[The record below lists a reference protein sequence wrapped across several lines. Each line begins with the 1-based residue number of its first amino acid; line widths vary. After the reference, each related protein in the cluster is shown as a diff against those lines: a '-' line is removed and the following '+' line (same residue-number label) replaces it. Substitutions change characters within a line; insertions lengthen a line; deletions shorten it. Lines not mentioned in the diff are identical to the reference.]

1 MEQYQYLSEIYDK
14 SMELS
19 GIDYDKWF
27 GKIQDLLGND
37 KENIKNILE
46 LGCGTGNITQRLL
59 EYGYEVVGV
68 DISGEMLSIAK
79 EKLGNFS
86 QKVIFMQQDVCDFD
100 FDIYEIDMILAVN
113 DLINYITDVAD
124 LKNLFAFCYEHL
136 RNGGILLFDISSKYK
151 IENILSNNVFFEED
165 EDYCMIWQNSY
176 DNDEKVIDM
185 YIDIFKKKQGGLY
198 ERYQEEHTQRAY
210 DEDEI
215 VKLLKEVGFQNIKM
229 EYIISDNYEKKSE
242 RIFFLMKK

>member
-1 MEQYQYLSEIYDK
+1 
-14 SMELS
+14 
-19 GIDYDKWF
+19 
-27 GKIQDLLGND
+27 
-37 KENIKNILE
+37 
-46 LGCGTGNITQRLL
+46 
-59 EYGYEVVGV
+59 
-68 DISGEMLSIAK
+68 
-79 EKLGNFS
+79 
-86 QKVIFMQQDVCDFD
+86 
-100 FDIYEIDMILAVN
+100 MILAVN
-113 DLINYITDVAD
+113 DLINYITDD
-124 LKNLFAFCYEHL
+124 SELKNLFAFCYEHL

-210 DEDEI
+210 DEDELI
-215 VKLLKEVGFQNIKM
+215 EVLRKVGFKNIKT
-229 EYIISDNYEKKSE
+229 EYIVSDNDEKKSE

>member
-27 GKIQDLLGND
+27 GKIQDLLGSD
-37 KENIKNILE
+37 KEDIKNILE

-79 EKLGNFS
+79 EKLVDFS
-86 QKVIFMQQDVCDFD
+86 DKVIFMQQDVCELD

-113 DLINYITDVAD
+113 DLINYITDVSD
-124 LKNLFAFCYEHL
+124 LENLFAFCYEHL
-136 RNGGILLFDISSKYK
+136 RKDGILLFDISSKYK
-151 IENILSNNVFFEED
+151 IEHILSDNVYFEED

-176 DNDEKVIDM
+176 DEDVKIIDM
-185 YIDIFKKKQGGLY
+185 YIDIFKQNQNGLY
-198 ERYQEEHTQRAY
+198 ERYQEEHSQRAY
-210 DEDEI
+210 DEEELI
-215 VKLLKEVGFQNIKM
+215 EVLKKAGFQNIKT
-229 EYIISDNYEKKSE
+229 EYIISNNDDNKSE

>member
-27 GKIQDLLGND
+27 GKIQDLLGSD
-37 KENIKNILE
+37 KEDIKNILE

-79 EKLGNFS
+79 EKLVDFS
-86 QKVIFMQQDVCDFD
+86 DKVIFMQQDVCDFD

-113 DLINYITDVAD
+113 DLINYITDVSD
-124 LKNLFAFCYEHL
+124 LENLFAFCYEHL
-136 RNGGILLFDISSKYK
+136 RKDGILLFDISSKYK
-151 IENILSNNVFFEED
+151 IEHILSDNVYFEED

-176 DNDEKVIDM
+176 DEDVKIIDM
-185 YIDIFKKKQGGLY
+185 YIDIFKQNQDGLY
-198 ERYQEEHTQRAY
+198 ERYQEEHSQRAY
-210 DEDEI
+210 DEDELI
-215 VKLLKEVGFQNIKM
+215 EVLKKVGFQNIKT
-229 EYIISDNYEKKSE
+229 EYIISNNDDKKSE

>member
-27 GKIQDLLGND
+27 GKIQDLLGSD
-37 KENIKNILE
+37 KEDIKNILE

-79 EKLGNFS
+79 EKLVDFS
-86 QKVIFMQQDVCDFD
+86 DKVIFMQQDVCDFD

-113 DLINYITDVAD
+113 DLINYITDVLD
-124 LKNLFAFCYEHL
+124 LENLFSFCYEHL
-136 RNGGILLFDISSKYK
+136 RKDGILLFDISSKYK
-151 IENILSNNVFFEED
+151 IEHILSDNVYFEED
-165 EDYCMIWQNSY
+165 KDYCMIWQNSY
-176 DNDEKVIDM
+176 DEDEKIIDM
-185 YIDIFKKKQGGLY
+185 YIDIFKQNQDGLY
-198 ERYQEEHTQRAY
+198 ERYQEEHSQRAY
-210 DEDEI
+210 DEDELI
-215 VKLLKEVGFQNIKM
+215 EVLKKVGFQNIKT
-229 EYIISDNYEKKSE
+229 EYIISNNDDKKSE

>member
-86 QKVIFMQQDVCDFD
+86 EKVIFMQQDVCDFD

-113 DLINYITDVAD
+113 DLINYITEVAD

-136 RNGGILLFDISSKYK
+136 RKDGVLLFDISSKYK
-151 IENILSNNVFFEED
+151 IEQILSNNVFFEED

-185 YIDIFKKKQGGLY
+185 YIDIFKQNQEGLY
-198 ERYQEEHTQRAY
+198 ERYQEEHAQRAY

-215 VKLLKEVGFQNIKM
+215 ITVLKEIGFQNIKT
-229 EYIISDNYEKKSE
+229 EYIISDKDEKKSE